1 MESGTRGT
9 LIFMAIT
16 STSLRSFSVELPC
29 EADSARRTRRALL
42 QGGLDPDLDHT
53 VSLLATELVANAVRH
68 SCDKGNIR
76 VDAQLGDGYAR
87 VEVRDAGD
95 GFDPEIRHD
104 TSGFGLRLV
113 DKLATSWAVESER
126 GGNCVWFEVDRR
138 QRRFDRV

>member
-1 MESGTRGT
+1 
-9 LIFMAIT
+9 MAIT

-29 EADSARRTRRALL
+29 EADSARHTRRALL

-76 VDAQLGDGYAR
+76 VVAQLGDGYAR
-87 VEVRDAGD
+87 VEVRDMGD